1 MSEEE
6 KKEKKEE
13 RKEPLIKVEGVMEE
27 LKYLPL
33 SKIPKLDEASVKAH
47 ERWRKRRDEEEAKLF
62 WRGSI

>member
-13 RKEPLIKVEGVMEE
+13 KKEPLIKVEGVMEE

-33 SKIPKLDEASVKAH
+33 SKIPRLDEASERAH
-47 ERWRKRRDEEEAKLF
+47 QRWRKRRDEEEAKLF